1 VGQNRRVIATPLPS
15 LVPNYRPSLDDVD
28 RRLIDLLVENGRAGA
43 SELAFEVE
51 LSDDAVRERLRRL
64 IDGGVVTVVGSVSPT
79 TVGLSVTALVG
90 MKLAGPVAPV
100 AASLAA
106 IPHVDFVVS
115 TAGGFDLLVELVAP
129 SHEHVAEMLD
139 DRIRTIPE
147 IQSLETFL
155 YLSVE
160 KWTHLADPQAEAAA
174 GEIEGDERLIIDALR
189 VDGRLSYRALAERTG
204 LNYATARRKAIALI
218 DSGVVKITTNVN
230 RTATGDNVSA
240 AVAVCVDGPLD
251 PALAELRAFDEVS
264 VIAVCAG
271 RFDMFLDV
279 ATTSTDAMRHLVF
292 DRIRAC
298 PGVRST
304 ETFHYLGIHKLPFS
318 WMFPDPAR

>member
-1 VGQNRRVIATPLPS
+1 VQT
-15 LVPNYRPSLDDVD
+15 YRASLDDID

-43 SELAFEVE
+43 PELACDVG

-64 IDGGVVTVVGSVSPT
+64 IDDGVVTVVGSVSPA
-79 TVGLSVTALVG
+79 TVGLSVTALIG
-90 MKLAGPVAPV
+90 MNLAGPVAPV

-129 SHEHVAEMLD
+129 SHEHVAELLD
-139 DRIRTIPE
+139 ERIRVIPE
-147 IQSLETFL
+147 VRSLETFL

-160 KWTHLADPQAEAAA
+160 KWTHLADPRATEVAA
-174 GEIEGDERLIIDALR
+174 GELEGDERLIIDALR
-189 VDGRLSYRALAERTG
+189 VDGRLSYRALAEQTG
-204 LNYATARRKAIALI
+204 LNYSTARRKAIALI

-240 AVAVCVDGPLD
+240 AVAVCIDGPID
-251 PALAELRAFDEVS
+251 PAIAELREFDEIS

-279 ATTSTDAMRHLVF
+279 ATTSTEAMRHLVF
-292 DRIRAC
+292 ERIRAC

-318 WMFPDPAR
+318 WMFPDPTG